1 MSTSTPSV
9 GIDHPTVVP
18 TNFDPAGRDGELDDP
33 DDPDDPGERDVDCEA
48 SGTDSDDVQAP

>member
-18 TNFDPAGRDGELDDP
+18 TNFDPAGRDGEF

-48 SGTDSDDVQAP
+48 SGTDSDDTHEP